1 MKYKIELKT
10 KIFNDSQKK
19 RMPSLEKI
27 KEAIDVYSKN
37 GKGLLVKHDS
47 VFDYQYNTRVDGYN
61 TVDSLAVVGHITN
74 SVIEDD
80 KLFLIVNINNNE
92 SLDYKCI
99 CFFRSRMQNT
109 ADNEDNTFNL
119 FDIFAVDLIV
129 ANSVS
134 EGNISIVEK
143 LK

>member
-19 RMPSLEKI
+19 RMPSLERI
-27 KEAIDVYSKN
+27 KEAVDAYSKD
-37 GKGLLVKHDS
+37 GKGLIVKHDS
-47 VFDYQYNTRVDGYN
+47 IFDYHYNTRVDGYN
-61 TVDSLAVVGHITN
+61 TVDSLAVIGHITD

-92 SLDYKCI
+92 TLDYKCI

-119 FDIFAVDLIV
+119 FDIFAVDLIATNLISEENV
-129 ANSVS
+129 SV
-134 EGNISIVEK
+134 VERIK
-143 LK
+143 

>member
-19 RMPSLEKI
+19 RMPSLERI
-27 KEAIDVYSKN
+27 KEAIDAYSKD
-37 GKGLLVKHDS
+37 GKGLIVKHDS
-47 VFDYQYNTRVDGYN
+47 IFDYHYNTRVDGYN

-74 SVIEDD
+74 SIIEDD

-92 SLDYKCI
+92 TLDYKCI

-109 ADNEDNTFNL
+109 ADNKDNTFNL
-119 FDIFAVDLIV
+119 FDIFAVDLIATNLISEENV
-129 ANSVS
+129 SV
-134 EGNISIVEK
+134 VERIK
-143 LK
+143 